1 MRLKSNEI
9 IYERKKYTSV
19 IDDSK
24 NTYWKDVAGQ
34 VMPVYISHKLETMYN
49 RKTANNKKN

>member
-9 IYERKKYTSV
+9 IYERKKYTRV

-34 VMPVYISHKLETMYN
+34 VMPVYISHKLETMYQEK
-49 RKTANNKKN
+49 RKSKCD

>member
-1 MRLKSNEI
+1 MRLESNEI
-9 IYERKKYTSV
+9 FYKGRKYIRV

-34 VMPVYISHKLETMYN
+34 VMPVYISHKLETMYQEK
-49 RKTANNKKN
+49 RKSKCD